1 MGIIG
6 GASLDGAI
14 TDLPDEQVESNI
26 DDFHDAHDEPF
37 NDDDLNDSSDEEA
50 ADDAIGGG
58 CADAWDDDTANALDA
73 SDGEADI
80 SDQGIQAL
88 SVENVEATGII
99 DIVSLSA
106 TALNETGQS
115 DEDDDEEEE
124 DEEEREEDIVGPAV
138 VVNVAPPLPVVS
150 SAPCAE
156 P

>member
-1 MGIIG
+1 MG
-6 GASLDGAI
+6 
-14 TDLPDEQVESNI
+14 
-26 DDFHDAHDEPF
+26 
-37 NDDDLNDSSDEEA
+37 NDSSDDEV

-58 CADAWDDDTANALDA
+58 CADAWDDEAANVLDA

-88 SVENVEATGII
+88 SAEDVEATGIV

-115 DEDDDEEEE
+115 DEGDDEEEE
-124 DEEEREEDIVGPAV
+124 DEEELEEDIVGPAV
-138 VVNVAPPLPVVS
+138 VANVAPPIPVVS

-156 P
+156 